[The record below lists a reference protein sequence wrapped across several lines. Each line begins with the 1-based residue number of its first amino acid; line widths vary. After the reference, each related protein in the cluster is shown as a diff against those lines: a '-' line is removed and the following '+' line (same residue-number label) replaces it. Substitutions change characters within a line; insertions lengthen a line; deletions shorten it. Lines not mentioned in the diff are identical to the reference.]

1 MPGVRIAIA
10 SFEGM
15 PPDFRDDE
23 RLVAALRSRDAE
35 VEVIAWDRPGVAWS
49 GFDAVVVRSTWDYAR
64 RRDEFLAW
72 AEDVGAR
79 LHNSPPLLRWNTDK
93 HYLADLEAD
102 GIGVVPTRYVAPG
115 EPAPE
120 LEGEVVVKPTIS
132 AGGRDTGRF
141 GAAAHGQALAL
152 IAAIQASGRTAMVQP
167 YMPVVDEVGETAVL
181 MIDGEFAHALRKRA
195 VLRPDEVAPVRD
207 DAVGAAEIMY
217 DPGLVTATDA
227 TQPQV
232 DHARAIV
239 ADIAERFGYRPLY
252 ARIDTIPGPGGEP
265 LLLELEAVE
274 PNFYLD
280 QVPATADRVAEAIL
294 GRARDA

>member
-64 RRDEFLAW
+64 RREEFLAW
-72 AEDVGAR
+72 ADGVGDR
-79 LHNSPPLLRWNTDK
+79 LHNAASLLRWNTDK
-93 HYLADLEAD
+93 HYLADLAGD

-115 EPAPE
+115 EAPPE
-120 LEGEVVVKPTIS
+120 LEGEIVVKPTVS

-141 GAAAHGQALAL
+141 GPSAHREALAL
-152 IAAIQASGRTAMVQP
+152 ISAIQDSGRTAMVQP
-167 YMPVVDEVGETAVL
+167 YMPVVDEIGETAVL

-217 DPGLVTATDA
+217 DPGLVTPTDA
-227 TQPQV
+227 TAAQV

-239 ADIAERFGYRPLY
+239 ADLAERFDYRPLY

-280 QVPATADRVAEAIL
+280 QVPATIERVAEAVIR
-294 GRARDA
+294 RAV